1 MVNVSELGS
10 VLVGG
15 SSRLT
20 DRISLGVL
28 AEILPRDLIEE
39 VLDATGRREQRSR
52 RLPAHVMVRFCLAM
66 CLFFDED
73 YEEVMRKL
81 VGSLKDMG
89 SWRDEWT
96 VPSTSAITQARQ
108 RLKADPLRVL
118 FERVTVPVAGRG
130 TKEPGWG
137 HGD

>member
-1 MVNVSELGS
+1 MDTVPM
-10 VLVGG
+10 GG

-28 AEILPRDLIEE
+28 AEILPRDLIDE
-39 VLDATGRREQRSR
+39 VLDDTGGREQRSR

-73 YEEVMRKL
+73 YEEVMRSL
-81 VGSLKDMG
+81 VGSLKDME

-108 RLKADPLRVL
+108 RLKANPLRAL
-118 FERVTVPVAGRG
+118 FDRV
-130 TKEPGWG
+130 
-137 HGD
+137 

>member
-1 MVNVSELGS
+1 MVNVSEMES
-10 VLVGG
+10 VPVGG

-39 VLDATGRREQRSR
+39 VLDETGRREQRSR

-73 YEEVMRKL
+73 YEEVMRML
-81 VGSLKDMG
+81 AGSLRQMR
-89 SWRDEWT
+89 SWSSSWQI
-96 VPSTSAITQARQ
+96 PSTAA
-108 RLKADPLRVL
+108 
-118 FERVTVPVAGRG
+118 
-130 TKEPGWG
+130 
-137 HGD
+137 